1 MLPWLRLEIS
11 NMFWPTETMLSN
23 KILLDLQFPFALE
36 SLHLNKL
43 VSNNINA
50 AEAKR
55 GSPRHILR
63 EIAQQPVSDS
73 MGAWAKREFEVF
85 VRRVRFLLAGLLCP
99 IDEEILMPLHLTI
112 YRETDI
118 CPTCCM
124 GRCRK
129 ARTHH

>member
-1 MLPWLRLEIS
+1 
-11 NMFWPTETMLSN
+11 MLSN

-73 MGAWAKREFEVF
+73 MGAFAAVNWAKREFEVF
-85 VRRVRFLLAGLLCP
+85 GRRVRFLLAGLLCP

-118 CPTCCM
+118 SPTCCM

-129 ARTHH
+129 TPTNH